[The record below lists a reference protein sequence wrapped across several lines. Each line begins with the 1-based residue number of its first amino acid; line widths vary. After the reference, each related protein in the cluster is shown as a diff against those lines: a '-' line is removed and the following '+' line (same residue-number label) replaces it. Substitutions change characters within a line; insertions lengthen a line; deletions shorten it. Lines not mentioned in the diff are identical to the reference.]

1 MTVRNQRPP
10 TVLCSSADEVHSPTG
25 RDITAGG
32 NLVGSDPTAGSD
44 PATRFANLV
53 EQIRRKAL
61 RMVTLAP
68 LGSGRAVRIPDSA
81 HGHHLREIRDW
92 LLATMAQGRIVFHD
106 WRLYHACP

>member
-1 MTVRNQRPP
+1 MNQRPP

-68 LGSGRAVRIPDSA
+68 LGSDRAARIPDPA
-81 HGHHLREIRDW
+81 DGRHLREIRDW